1 MGVMFRIAGKF
12 LLVLFPSLIFILAV
26 AIDSCAP
33 SKEAGVTPL
42 AAKKELTTTFKI
54 LSLNVRH
61 TLKEKSDVRKL
72 TKFIK
77 SSGAEIVTLQQI
89 ERPAE
94 GKTGFDAVKELA
106 KQTEMYDYFGKARF
120 LEGFDS
126 GNALLSIY
134 PVKQTSV
141 RSLPVEKGKVRR
153 SLAFGVVDV
162 GLREVGVASTELDD
176 QSASERLAQV
186 EEIFSI
192 AQSLSDVPLVVCGE
206 FGESLSGKASAKMA
220 ERFNAANSL
229 QEADKTSQQHVYAIK
244 NPKIEPLSIEK
255 LKFSG
260 SFDALLVTMRVTQ

>member
-1 MGVMFRIAGKF
+1 MFRIAGKF
-12 LLVLFPSLIFILAV
+12 PLALFPLLFLILAV

-33 SKEAGVTPL
+33 SKEAGVTPP
-42 AAKKELTTTFKI
+42 APKKELTTTFKI

-77 SSGAEIVTLQQI
+77 SSGAEIVAVQQI
-89 ERPAE
+89 ERPTE

-106 KQTEMYDYFGKARF
+106 KQTEMYDFFGKARF

-162 GLREVGVASTELDD
+162 GLKELGVASTELDD
-176 QSASERLAQV
+176 QSAPERLAQA

-192 AQSLSDVPLVVCGE
+192 AQSLSDVSLVVCGD

-229 QEADKTSQQHVYAIK
+229 QEAAKISQQHVYAIK
-244 NPKIEPLSIEK
+244 NPKIEPLSVEK

>member
-1 MGVMFRIAGKF
+1 MFRIAGKF
-12 LLVLFPSLIFILAV
+12 PLGLFLSLIFILV
-26 AIDSCAP
+26 IAIDSCAP
-33 SKEAGVTPL
+33 SKEAGVTPPS
-42 AAKKELTTTFKI
+42 AGKKEITTTFKI

-77 SSGAEIVTLQQI
+77 TSRAEIVTLQQI

-106 KQTEMYDYFGKARF
+106 KQAEMYDYFGKARF

-126 GNALLSIY
+126 GNALFSIY

-162 GLREVGVASTELDD
+162 GLKEVGVASTELDD
-176 QSASERLAQV
+176 QSASERLAQA

-192 AQSLSDVPLVVCGE
+192 AQSLSDVPLVVCGD

-220 ERFNAANSL
+220 ERFNTANSL
-229 QEADKTSQQHVYAIK
+229 QEAAKISQQHVYAIK
-244 NPKIEPLSIEK
+244 NPKIEPLSVEK

-260 SFDALLVTMRVTQ
+260 SFDALLVTMRITQ

>member
-1 MGVMFRIAGKF
+1 MGRMFRIASKF
-12 LLVLFPSLIFILAV
+12 PVALFPCVILAV

-33 SKEAGVTPL
+33 SKEVGVPPP
-42 AAKKELTTTFKI
+42 AKKELTTTFKI

-77 SSGAEIVTLQQI
+77 TSGAEIVTVQQI

-106 KQTEMYDYFGKARF
+106 KQTEMYDFFGKARF

-134 PVKQTSV
+134 PVRQTSV
-141 RSLPVEKGKVRR
+141 RSLPVEQGKVRR

-162 GLREVGVASTELDD
+162 GLREIGVASTELDD
-176 QSASERLAQV
+176 QSASERLAQA
-186 EEIFSI
+186 EEIYSI

-206 FGESLSGKASAKMA
+206 FGESFSGKASAKMA
-220 ERFNAANSL
+220 ERFNSANSL
-229 QEADKTSQQHVYAIK
+229 QEAAKTTQQHVYSIK
-244 NPKIEPLSIEK
+244 NPKIEPLSVEK

-260 SFDALLVTMRVTQ
+260 SFDALLVTVRVTQ

>member
-1 MGVMFRIAGKF
+1 MFRIAGKF
-12 LLVLFPSLIFILAV
+12 LLVLFPSLIFILAI

-33 SKEAGVTPL
+33 SKEAGVTPPSTG
-42 AAKKELTTTFKI
+42 KKEITTTFKI

-77 SSGAEIVTLQQI
+77 SSGAEIVTVQQI
-89 ERPAE
+89 ERPTE

-134 PVKQTSV
+134 PVKQASV

-176 QSASERLAQV
+176 QSASERLAQA
-186 EEIFSI
+186 EEIISI

-229 QEADKTSQQHVYAIK
+229 QEAAKTSQQHVYAIK
-244 NPKIEPLSIEK
+244 NPKIELLSVEK

-260 SFDALLVTMRVTQ
+260 SSDALLVTMRVTQ

>member
-1 MGVMFRIAGKF
+1 MFRIAGKISVTLF
-12 LLVLFPSLIFILAV
+12 LCLILAI

-33 SKEAGVTPL
+33 SKEVGLPPP
-42 AAKKELTTTFKI
+42 AKKEITTTFKI

-61 TLKEKSDVRKL
+61 TLKEKSDIRKL

-77 SSGAEIVTLQQI
+77 TSGAEIVTVQQI

-94 GKTGFDAVKELA
+94 GKTGFDAVRELA
-106 KQTEMYDYFGKARF
+106 KQTEMYDFFGKARF

-126 GNALLSIY
+126 GNALFSIY
-134 PVKQTSV
+134 PVRQTAV

-176 QSASERLAQV
+176 QSASERLAQA
-186 EEIFSI
+186 EEIYSI

-220 ERFNAANSL
+220 ERFIAANSL
-229 QEADKTSQQHVYAIK
+229 QETAKTSQQHVYAIK

-260 SFDALLVTMRVTQ
+260 SFDALLVTLRVTQ

>member
-1 MGVMFRIAGKF
+1 MFRIAGKF
-12 LLVLFPSLIFILAV
+12 PFALFSVLVFILAV

-33 SKEAGVTPL
+33 SKEVGVTPPT
-42 AAKKELTTTFKI
+42 AKKELTTTFKI

-61 TLKEKSDVRKL
+61 TLKEKSDVQKL

-77 SSGAEIVTLQQI
+77 KSGAEIVTLQQI

-106 KQTEMYDYFGKARF
+106 KQAEMYDYFGKARF
-120 LEGFDS
+120 LEGYDS
-126 GNALLSIY
+126 GNALFSIY

-162 GLREVGVASTELDD
+162 GLREVGVASTELDEG
-176 QSASERLAQV
+176 SSSERVAQA
-186 EEIFSI
+186 EEIFTI
-192 AQSLSDVPLVVCGE
+192 AQSLSDVPLVLCGD
-206 FGESLSGKASAKMA
+206 FGESHSGKVSAKME
-220 ERFNAANSL
+220 ERFNSANSL
-229 QEADKTSQQHVYAIK
+229 QEAAKTSQQHVYSIK
-244 NPKIEPLSIEK
+244 NPKIEPVSVEK
-255 LKFSG
+255 LKFGG

>member
-1 MGVMFRIAGKF
+1 MIRIAGKF
-12 LLVLFPSLIFILAV
+12 SFALFHVFVLILAV
-26 AIDSCAP
+26 AVDSCAP
-33 SKEAGVTPL
+33 SKEAGVTPPVG
-42 AAKKELTTTFKI
+42 KRELTTTFKI

-61 TLKEKSDVRKL
+61 TIKEKSDVRKL

-77 SSGAEIVTLQQI
+77 TSRAEIVTLQQI

-126 GNALLSIY
+126 GNALFSIY

-162 GLREVGVASTELDD
+162 GLKEVGVASVELDD
-176 QSASERLAQV
+176 QSASERFAQA

-206 FGESLSGKASAKMA
+206 FGETPSGKVSAKMA
-220 ERFNAANSL
+220 ERFNSANSL
-229 QEADKTSQQHVYAIK
+229 QEAAKTSQQNVYSIK
-244 NPKIEPLSIEK
+244 SPKLEPVSVEK
-255 LKFSG
+255 LKFGG